1 MDRRPLRHRLR
12 SLSEVMKK
20 RTRRLLVL
28 ACLSGLSCTALADA
42 VALPPMDLGNTSF
55 LDGVAA
61 PGFLFE
67 LSTSYYRATKIRDD
81 AGHAVPGNPR
91 IDAAAIVPHIAYISP
106 DITLFGG
113 NVGAEILLP
122 LVYTNL
128 RPGPGLEDHNFSAG
142 DIQFSPLLIQWS
154 GQTLFGM
161 PFYQRF
167 DLLFSAPTGQYN
179 RNALANAGS
188 NVWTISPYYA
198 FTIMPTDRFEVSGRI
213 TYQWSGRNTRPAPDI
228 GAGSVQPGDA
238 LSINL
243 SGSYTISGRWRLGA
257 AGYVLA
263 QLGEDR
269 IDGNRQ
275 NGSRERLF
283 GAGPGLLYQGGKYQ
297 VLLNAYKEWGAR
309 NRPEGSKIV
318 LRYLAPF

>member
-1 MDRRPLRHRLR
+1 
-12 SLSEVMKK
+12 MKK
-20 RTRRLLVL
+20 RTRQLLVL
-28 ACLSGLSCTALADA
+28 ASLSGLPCTALADA
-42 VALPPMDLGNTSF
+42 VALPPMNLGNTSF

-67 LSTSYYRATKIRDD
+67 LGTSYYHATKFRDN
-81 AGHAVPGNPR
+81 AGHAAPGNPR

-106 DITLFGG
+106 DISLFGG
-113 NVGAEILLP
+113 NVGGEILFP

-128 RPGPGLEDHNFSAG
+128 RPGPGLEDRNFSAG

-154 GQTLFGM
+154 GQTIFGM

-179 RNALANAGS
+179 QNALANAGS
-188 NVWTISPYYA
+188 NVWTVSPYYA
-198 FTIMPTDRFEVSGRI
+198 FTVMPTDRFEVSGRI
-213 TYQWSGRNTRPAPDI
+213 SYQWNGRNTHPSPALKAD
-228 GAGSVQPGDA
+228 SVQAGDA
-238 LSINL
+238 LSVNL
-243 SGSYTISGRWRLGA
+243 SGSYAVTGQWRIGV
-257 AGYVLA
+257 AGYVLE

-269 IDGNRQ
+269 VDGKPQQ
-275 NGSRERLF
+275 NSKERLF
-283 GAGPGLLYQGGKYQ
+283 GAGPGLLYQGSKYQ